1 MGKWK
6 KGQSGNPG
14 GRPRGFKGL
23 AKYIQNHT
31 KDGQELVDFMMKI
44 LRGQIIETDLL
55 DADTGLPVVHAPKL
69 QDRIGAAGWLADR
82 GFGKPVQS
90 VELADVSADGSKLVL
105 PDIDSMDTDKLKQ
118 IEGILDSISGASED
132 EA

>member
-1 MGKWK
+1 MGRWK

-31 KDGQELVDFMMKI
+31 NDGQELIDFMLKL
-44 LRGQIIETDLL
+44 LRGETIGTKMIDGE
-55 DADTGLPVVHAPKL
+55 TSLPVVHTPSL
-69 QDRIGAAGWLADR
+69 SDRIGAAGWLADR